1 MDDDSGKLYGD
12 EDEFDGAVLDNALAE
27 EDEDGSKILDPGAL
41 PKSEK
46 TQGEKI

>member
-27 EDEDGSKILDPGAL
+27 EDEDGGKILDPGAL
-41 PKSEK
+41 EE
-46 TQGEKI
+46 GESTEG